1 LKTICGF
8 HPYYIFIDTNNK
20 MKAIQNIHQ
29 LNSTAQRAI
38 SIWSDSLCRGIDEL
52 GFTYNNEP
60 KQGGT
65 EI

>member
-1 LKTICGF
+1 
-8 HPYYIFIDTNNK
+8 

-29 LNSTAQRAI
+29 LNSTSQRGL

-60 KQGGT
+60 KQGRSWEG
-65 EI
+65 

>member
-1 LKTICGF
+1 MEKFIYL
-8 HPYYIFIDTNNK
+8 YIQTNK

-29 LNSTAQRAI
+29 LNLTAQRAI
-38 SIWSDSLCRGIDEL
+38 SIWSDSLCGDVVL

-65 EI
+65 EV